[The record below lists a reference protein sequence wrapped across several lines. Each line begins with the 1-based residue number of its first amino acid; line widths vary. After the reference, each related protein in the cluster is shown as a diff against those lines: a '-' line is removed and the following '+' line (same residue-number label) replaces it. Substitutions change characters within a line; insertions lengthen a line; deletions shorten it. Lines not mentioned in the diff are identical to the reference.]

1 MFLVNSRFPL
11 ASATTPRPPTARV
24 GDPRWLPISQSYGDN
39 LPNSLTTVHPQA
51 LVYSTQ
57 LPASVSGTGNTTTRL
72 EAFLDSTGS
81 PPSPPQ
87 GGYASRLTHNVR
99 RIYQPHGPHAYTPT
113 TNRRR
118 GYHTASPHHLATTH
132 QAPHHT
138 PQKTNNPER
147 LSIRDAA
154 QLVSTRHHKNAAAPV
169 REYQPV
175 SHRLRPTA
183 SP

>member
-24 GDPRWLPISQSYGDN
+24 GDPRWLPISQSYGDK

-81 PPSPPQ
+81 PPSPQTWLRITPHPQ
-87 GGYASRLTHNVR
+87 CAADL
-99 RIYQPHGPHAYTPT
+99 PT
-113 TNRRR
+113 TRATRLHPHNQPEAWLPHCVTPSL
-118 GYHTASPHHLATTH
+118 GYHASGPTPHPA
-132 QAPHHT
+132 
-138 PQKTNNPER
+138 KTNNPER